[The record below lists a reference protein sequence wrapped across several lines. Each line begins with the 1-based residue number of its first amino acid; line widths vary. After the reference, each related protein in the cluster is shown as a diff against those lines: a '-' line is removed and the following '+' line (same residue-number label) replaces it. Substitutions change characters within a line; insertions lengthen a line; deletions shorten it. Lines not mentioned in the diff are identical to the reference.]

1 MLQDLRNYCAIYIEG
16 EGTFESPAKRY
27 KRSRKEVVDDFDE
40 EGIQKAIYAMY
51 NMAGQ
56 NDLTSLSY

>member
-1 MLQDLRNYCAIYIEG
+1 MRSILK

-51 NMAGQ
+51 GRPK
-56 NDLTSLSY
+56 

>member
-1 MLQDLRNYCAIYIEG
+1 MRSILKEREHLSRQLRL
-16 EGTFESPAKRY
+16 RY

-51 NMAGQ
+51 GRPK
-56 NDLTSLSY
+56 